1 MERED
6 IHIVISAFFD
16 PYDKDNPGHPNNWV
30 SAPVE
35 AVRSVLAKKNIK
47 WSDENIMIIGAML
60 VHPSNDRIIKLVRNI
75 FEAEV
80 LIRDARE
87 QVNPAYRST
96 LIMHNVTFYLGIVLI
111 LSAVYS
117 AYMGSEFLSAIFGS
131 IGIAT
136 IISLFLKDPVKGLHQ
151 SIGNLIQLEIIFNS
165 YARQLGYWKVYE
177 NIDNKKTHYELINEI
192 ELCTKR
198 TVYLIQEYCETE
210 PKDIKSLNQ
219 IADNT
224 IKGD

>member
-1 MERED
+1 MEREE
-6 IHIVISAFFD
+6 IRIVIGAFFD
-16 PYDKDNPGHPNNWV
+16 PYDPDNPGHPNNWA

-35 AVRSVLAKKNIK
+35 AVRSVLAKKNLK
-47 WSDENIMIIGAML
+47 WSDENILIIGAML
-60 VHPSNDRIIKLVRNI
+60 VHSSNYQIIKLLRNI

-87 QVNPAYRST
+87 QVNPAYSST

-117 AYMGSEFLSAIFGS
+117 AYLGSEFLSAIFGS
-131 IGIAT
+131 VGIAT
-136 IISLFLKDPVKGLHQ
+136 IFSIFLKDPVKGLHQ
-151 SIGNLIQLEIIFNS
+151 SIGNFIQLEIIFNS

-177 NIDNKKTHYELINEI
+177 NIDDKEINSKLVNEI

-219 IADNT
+219 IINNS
-224 IKGD
+224 IKGG